1 MFIEKKKRSVNI
13 FSARER
19 EMREMIALSN
29 LSISLPETE
38 EREERHAKKTRA
50 RGIQK
55 AERRNKK
62 RRLTSDFNSGSGFS
76 AAAVAEDGL
85 LAALLLL
92 SAATTLMFLLLDDD
106 FCANCLLDKDLVVER
121 TTEDAMR
128 ALDEDEQQA
137 NALDIFVLCFLC
149 FECSTRALLV
159 ARETKSGEMLCGEHS
174 SFSIFRE
181 IFSHAGHLGFTL
193 YATKTLNSKEV
204 KVVGKKLIRTD
215 DDKDTSS
222 RKEMSS

>member
-1 MFIEKKKRSVNI
+1 
-13 FSARER
+13 
-19 EMREMIALSN
+19 
-29 LSISLPETE
+29 
-38 EREERHAKKTRA
+38 
-50 RGIQK
+50 
-55 AERRNKK
+55 
-62 RRLTSDFNSGSGFS
+62 
-76 AAAVAEDGL
+76 
-85 LAALLLL
+85 
-92 SAATTLMFLLLDDD
+92 MFLLLDDD

-121 TTEDAMR
+121 TEDAMR

-159 ARETKSGEMLCGEHS
+159 ALRETKSGEMLCGELL

-204 KVVGKKLIRTD
+204 KVVGKD
-215 DDKDTSS
+215 
-222 RKEMSS
+222 E

>member
-1 MFIEKKKRSVNI
+1 MF
-13 FSARER
+13 
-19 EMREMIALSN
+19 L
-29 LSISLPETE
+29 
-38 EREERHAKKTRA
+38 
-50 RGIQK
+50 
-55 AERRNKK
+55 
-62 RRLTSDFNSGSGFS
+62 
-76 AAAVAEDGL
+76 
-85 LAALLLL
+85 
-92 SAATTLMFLLLDDD
+92 LLLDDD

-121 TTEDAMR
+121 TEDAMR

-149 FECSTRALLV
+149 FECSTRALILV
-159 ARETKSGEMLCGEHS
+159 ALRETKSGEMLCGEHS
-174 SFSIFRE
+174 SFSFFRE

>member
-1 MFIEKKKRSVNI
+1 LCVYRKEKEIGKY
-13 FSARER
+13 FLCARER
-19 EMREMIALSN
+19 DERDDRSLQFIHISSRDRRERGK
-29 LSISLPETE
+29 T
-38 EREERHAKKTRA
+38 HAKKTRA

-92 SAATTLMFLLLDDD
+92 SAATTLMFLLLLDDD

-128 ALDEDEQQA
+128 AALDEDEQQA
-137 NALDIFVLCFLC
+137 NALDIFCVALFVFLNA
-149 FECSTRALLV
+149 RLAL
-159 ARETKSGEMLCGEHS
+159 
-174 SFSIFRE
+174 F
-181 IFSHAGHLGFTL
+181 
-193 YATKTLNSKEV
+193 
-204 KVVGKKLIRTD
+204 
-215 DDKDTSS
+215 
-222 RKEMSS
+222 